1 MYCYLW
7 PTKII
12 RVLYLK
18 VHCKLHGQNDK
29 TFSIRILPL
38 LKKFTFSPDVYWG
51 KFSNIHC
58 FVKAVNWFLQK
69 YEHKEKKSSW
79 MSINVW
85 NYYIN
90 EYLYLK
96 SLLFCDLLIHY
107 YLYIEESAY
116 RVLTDEA
123 PDGGHI
129 AGIPKIIKAYE
140 LHKDNAE
147 VVASIVSL
155 VMELAEYGKYILLD
169 RGRYQ

>member
-1 MYCYLW
+1 M
-7 PTKII
+7 
-12 RVLYLK
+12 YLK

-29 TFSIRILPL
+29 TFSIKILPL

-58 FVKAVNWFLQK
+58 FIKAVNLFLQK
-69 YEHKEKKSSW
+69 YEHQKKKNLHECQA
-79 MSINVW
+79 IHEII
-85 NYYIN
+85 YIN
-90 EYLYLK
+90 ENLYLK
-96 SLLFCDLLIHY
+96 SLLFCDLLIHH
-107 YLYIEESAY
+107 YLYTEESAY

-155 VMELAEYGKYILLD
+155 VMELAEYGKYLL
-169 RGRYQ
+169 RNRVRY